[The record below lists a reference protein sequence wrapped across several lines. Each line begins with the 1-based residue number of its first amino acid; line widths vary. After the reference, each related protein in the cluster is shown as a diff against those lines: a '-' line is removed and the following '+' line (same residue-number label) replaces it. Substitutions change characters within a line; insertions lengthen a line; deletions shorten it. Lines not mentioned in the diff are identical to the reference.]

1 MACLVKSPNFLRHA
15 GALGVAP
22 AWRAETLPAPW
33 HGPGGTTRRESD
45 SHRRGSNEPFVE
57 LSLYIDIHIR

>member
-1 MACLVKSPNFLRHA
+1 MSCEVTVFLHNA

-33 HGPGGTTRRESD
+33 HGPGGTTRRLWLKR
-45 SHRRGSNEPFVE
+45 HRRGSNEPFVE
-57 LSLYIDIHIR
+57 LSLYI